1 MVLDERKC
9 KILKTVVNEYVR
21 SGIPVGSKAIL
32 ELTDIKSSSAT
43 IRADMAT
50 LEKLGYL
57 EQPHTSAGRVP
68 TYAGYKFYIDM
79 LLDTQNLPQSNVPK
93 EPPLN
98 IEEVGTA
105 LAELTGQTV
114 IYKNTPKFSV
124 ISRVEV
130 IPTGKR
136 VYVVLLITDGGN
148 VKNKVCRTEFDITDS
163 EIQEFKELI
172 NSDDE
177 NIAIALK
184 AYSKTLEP
192 LIDAYNA
199 LKTSLK
205 EDVVVINEK
214 NLLLNPEIERKEAVR
229 LLEQKNYL
237 KGILDENFKDIN
249 VVFGENGSAIISKG
263 NIGIV
268 GSVRI
273 DYEKIISALKTYTDL
288 LEVQN
293 NDGEE

>member
-1 MVLDERKC
+1 
-9 KILKTVVNEYVR
+9 
-21 SGIPVGSKAIL
+21 VGSKAIL
-32 ELTDIKSSSAT
+32 ALTDIKSSSAT
-43 IRADMAT
+43 IRSDMAT
-50 LEKLGYL
+50 LEQLGYL

-68 TYAGYKFYIDM
+68 TYAGYKFYIEM
-79 LLDTQNLPQSNVPK
+79 LLDSENLPQSEIPK
-93 EPPLN
+93 EAPLN

-105 LAELTGQTV
+105 LAQITGQTV

-136 VYVVLLITDGGN
+136 VYVVLLITGSGN
-148 VKNKVCRTEFDITDS
+148 VKNKVCRTEFDIS
-163 EIQEFKELI
+163 ENEIEEFKTLI
-172 NSDDE
+172 GSDDE
-177 NIAIALK
+177 NMAIALRT
-184 AYSKTLEP
+184 YSKTLEP
-192 LIDAYNA
+192 LIEAYMS

-205 EDVVVINEK
+205 DDVVVINEK
-214 NLLLNPEIERKEAVR
+214 NLLLNPEIEREEAVR

-237 KGILDENFKDIN
+237 KGVLDENFKDIN

-263 NIGIV
+263 SIGIV

-288 LEVQN
+288 LEDSDKN
-293 NDGEE
+293 GDE

>member
-1 MVLDERKC
+1 MLDERKC
-9 KILKTVVNEYVR
+9 KILKTVVNEYIR
-21 SGIPVGSKAIL
+21 SGEPVGSKAIL

-79 LLDTQNLPQSNVPK
+79 LLDSENLTQNEIPRQ
-93 EPPLN
+93 PPLN

-136 VYVVLLITDGGN
+136 VYVVLLITGDGN
-148 VKNKVCRTEFDITDS
+148 VKNKVCRTEFDITDT
-163 EIQEFKELI
+163 EIEEFKKII

-177 NIAIALK
+177 NMAIALR

-192 LIDAYNA
+192 LIEAYTA

-237 KGILDENFKDIN
+237 KGVLDENFKDIN

-288 LEVQN
+288 LEDEN
-293 NDGEE
+293 GNE